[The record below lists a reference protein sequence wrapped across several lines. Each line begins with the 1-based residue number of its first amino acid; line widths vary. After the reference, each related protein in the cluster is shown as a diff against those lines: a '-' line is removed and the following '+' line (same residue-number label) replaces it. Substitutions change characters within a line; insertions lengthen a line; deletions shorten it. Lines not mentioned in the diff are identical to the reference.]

1 LLDAPAAGRRPPPR
15 PGSSRPLASHRGGRC
30 SAKRNDAGG
39 VAGGPVRQAKRMS
52 AEPQPVALDVA
63 IVSYRCRD
71 LLRACLAS
79 LDQHAPECPM
89 SVCVVDN
96 ASGDGTAAMVA
107 REFSHVTLIESGTNR
122 GFAAATNAAI
132 RRG

>member
-1 LLDAPAAGRRPPPR
+1 
-15 PGSSRPLASHRGGRC
+15 
-30 SAKRNDAGG
+30 
-39 VAGGPVRQAKRMS
+39 MS
-52 AEPQPVALDVA
+52 AVQQPVALDVA

-132 RRG
+132 RR